1 MNTICKSSIRTVSV
15 LLFLF
20 LLASHETTVYGI
32 SSEWNNDPHT
42 PSELNSS
49 TGFYLVTPIL
59 LRTGPSSQA
68 FHEKKRTFFERP
80 ESRFLSSLILPG
92 SGQFANRNSVRG
104 GIYLA
109 IEVLS
114 IYFIIDYQNRGRRGE
129 RAYERF
135 ADQHWSVIQY
145 AKWLIDYHD
154 YHMIDNPYLNL
165 LREQLAGVSPTFDT
179 NVEWNQISL
188 GLLRNVERNT
198 PYFTTDEL
206 FASLFSHTL
215 PDFGTQ
221 QYYELIS
228 KYYQYQAG
236 WRDYNTF
243 HDGMGHTGIHFGER
257 FRIDRNG
264 GYASTLFFEGA
275 NRSYLFNNNFRK
287 SNRFISLLIANH
299 FISAFD
305 AYFTLSLKQNSL
317 TFTPSLYPGENLR
330 FRYRF

>member
-1 MNTICKSSIRTVSV
+1 METFCKSSIRASSV

-20 LLASHETTVYGI
+20 LLSSQQTTASGI
-32 SSEWNNDPHT
+32 SSDLNPESHT
-42 PSELNSS
+42 PSKTISLS
-49 TGFYLVTPIL
+49 GFYFVTPVL
-59 LRTGPSSQA
+59 LRTDPSSQA
-68 FHEKKRTFFERP
+68 FHDKKLTFFERP
-80 ESRFLSSLILPG
+80 ESRFISSLILPG
-92 SGQFANRNSVRG
+92 SGQFANGNRVRG

-109 IEVLS
+109 IEALS
-114 IYFIIDYQNRGRRGE
+114 IYFIFDYQNRGRQGE
-129 RAYERF
+129 RAYKRF

-154 YHMIDNPYLNL
+154 YHKIDNPYVNQ
-165 LREQLAGVSPTFDT
+165 LRKELSDINPSFNT

-188 GLLRNVERNT
+188 ALLRNVERNT

-236 WRDYNTF
+236 WRDYF
-243 HDGMGHTGIHFGER
+243 SYHEGMGHTGGQFGER

-264 GYASTLFFEGA
+264 GYASPLFLEGA
-275 NRSYLFNNNFRK
+275 DRSFLFNNDFRK

-317 TFTPSLYPGENLR
+317 SFTPSLYPGENLR